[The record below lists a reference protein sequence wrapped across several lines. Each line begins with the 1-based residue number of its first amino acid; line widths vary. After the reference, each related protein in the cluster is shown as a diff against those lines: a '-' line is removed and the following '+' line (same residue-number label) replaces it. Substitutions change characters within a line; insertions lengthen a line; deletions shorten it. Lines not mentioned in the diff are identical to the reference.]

1 MIGERLGNRYK
12 VESRIGSGGMAV
24 VYLAKDVILDRY
36 VAVKV
41 LNESL
46 SNDESFVDR
55 FRREARAAASL
66 SHPNV
71 VGIYDVGQDDATHY
85 IVMEYIEGKT
95 LKERIREEGRLPIAE
110 AIVIGEQIADALE
123 HAHENNIVH
132 RDVKSHN
139 IMIGPRGRVKVADF
153 GIARATSSQTITHT
167 GSVMGSVHYF
177 SPEQARGSYIGEKSD
192 IYSLG
197 VVLYEMVTGEL
208 PFSGDSP
215 IAIALKHLQEQP
227 ADPKD
232 KRPDL
237 PQSIDNVIRRA
248 MCKDPHYR
256 YASAAELQ
264 QDLHTALN
272 PSRINEARWDPVDLD
287 GEQTVVM
294 PAIKPPPLHSSEEEA
309 TVVAT
314 PAASVNEQNVNSS
327 ASLATSSLSRMER
340 DGRSTRGSGNGGRL
354 WWKKTGFTV
363 LTVLLV
369 VILAGFGLNTL
380 WSVMS
385 KDEVEVPEVVGMNLE
400 EARAA
405 LQEKGLQAEAIEQ
418 ENEEEPGTVFRQD
431 PEAKQQVK
439 QGYTVKLYV
448 SEDGGQHVSLPN
460 MINSPESEARQALYD
475 LGFSPQNIEV
485 KPLDD
490 EHFTPGHVIRQEPA
504 SGSRITVNST
514 VTLFVR
520 PDADMVEIPDLNGE
534 FQSAAEEKLREL
546 GFKVYRNGPEGAVYD
561 REVNVPLY
569 RVFGSTPEPGTMLA
583 KGEVVRL
590 HVSLNNTQGE
600 GSGGGSAENDDA
612 DDSQDDEET
621 KESEE

>member
-46 SNDESFVDR
+46 SSDESFVDR

-110 AIVIGEQIADALE
+110 AIAIGEQIADALD

-177 SPEQARGSYIGEKSD
+177 SPEQARGGHIGEKSD

-232 KRPDL
+232 KRPEL
-237 PQSIDNVIRRA
+237 PQSVDNVIRRA
-248 MCKDPHYR
+248 MCKDLHHR
-256 YASAAELQ
+256 YASASELQ

-272 PSRINEARWDPVDLD
+272 PSRINEARWEPANLD
-287 GEQTVVM
+287 GEETLVM
-294 PAIKPPPLHSSEEEA
+294 PAIKSPSLNSSEEDETIFA
-309 TVVAT
+309 TPTASADEQNEPST
-314 PAASVNEQNVNSS
+314 PPAASR
-327 ASLATSSLSRMER
+327 LSRMER
-340 DGRSTRGSGNGGRL
+340 EGKSTRGNGGRR
-354 WWKKTGFTV
+354 WWRKTGFTV

-369 VILAGFGLNTL
+369 VILAGFGLNTI

-385 KDEVEVPEVVGMNLE
+385 KDEVAVPEVVGMTLD

-405 LQEKGLQAEAIEQ
+405 LQEMGLQAEAIEQ
-418 ENEEEPGTVFRQD
+418 ENEEEPGTVFRQN
-431 PEAKQQVK
+431 PAARQQVK
-439 QGYTVKLYV
+439 KGYTVKLYV

-475 LGFSPQNIEV
+475 LGFSPENIEV

-490 EHFTPGHVIRQEPA
+490 EQYTPGHVIRQEPA
-504 SGSRITVNST
+504 SGSKISVNST

-520 PDADMVEIPDLNGE
+520 PDVEMVEIPDLNGE

-546 GFKVYRNGPEGAVYD
+546 GFKVYRNGPEGAIYD

-569 RVFGSTPEPGTMLA
+569 KVFGSTPEPGTMLA
-583 KGEVVRL
+583 KGEVVQL
-590 HVSLNNTQGE
+590 HVSLNDAVESDGDN
-600 GSGGGSAENDDA
+600 SSA
-612 DDSQDDEET
+612 DDDQRDDEE
-621 KESEE
+621 SEERESR